1 MIDAKRIVNE
11 LVQSVSLISVAEA
24 DRLIALIGQSRKI
37 FLAGAGRSGLM
48 GKAFAMR
55 LMHLGIATYV
65 VGETITPAIAEGDLL
80 IIGSGSG
87 ETKSLVSMAHKAR
100 SVGAALAVV
109 TIHPESTL
117 GSLADVAVKLPG
129 TPKDKTE
136 AEYGTIQPMASLFE
150 QTLLIFYDS
159 IVIRLM
165 DKQRSDSGRMFLN
178 HANLE

>member
-1 MIDAKRIVNE
+1 MDAKRIVNE
-11 LVQSVSLISVAEA
+11 LAQSVSLISEAEA
-24 DRLIALIGQSRKI
+24 DRLIAIIGQSRKI

-55 LMHLGIATYV
+55 LMHLGFETYV

-80 IIGSGSG
+80 VIGSGSG
-87 ETKSLVSMAHKAR
+87 ETISLVSMARKAR

-117 GSLADVAVKLPG
+117 GSQADIAVRLPG
-129 TPKDKTE
+129 TPKDKAG

-159 IVIRLM
+159 IVLRLM
-165 DKQRSDSGRMFLN
+165 DKQRSDSGLMFLN